1 MNFKKRYITFLFAF
15 FCYMGNAQ
23 KYELGNVTIEE
34 LKETKHPIDS
44 SASAAIIFKT
54 GKTDFNINNDGEW
67 KVTTEVNYKIKF
79 YKKEGFEYA
88 THSIPYFSGG
98 SRNEIV
104 NFKNAYTY
112 NLVDGKIEKTKL
124 KSDGEFKEEIN
135 EKVKVKKITMPQVRE
150 GSIVEFTYTFT
161 TPNITTIEDWYFQGD
176 IPMNHVEYRV
186 FIPEF
191 FKYRTVL
198 TGYEKVNSTNE
209 TVTLGQFLKQKCS
222 YTIDNVPSIKE
233 ENYINNIDNYTA
245 ILKYELASISYP
257 NEPIRNLAIT
267 WDDVVKSIYDHED
280 FGNELENKSYFE
292 DDLKIILEGLA
303 SDEEKIKAI
312 FNFVKNRMTWNESN
326 GVITDKGV
334 RKAYKE
340 KTGNVA
346 DINLMLTA
354 MLRYANIQ
362 ANPVLLS
369 TRRNGI
375 ALFPNRTAF
384 NYVITG
390 VEVKNDVLLLDATN
404 KNATVDLLP
413 LRAVNWSGRI
423 IRERGSSNEINLLDV
438 PVSKDNVI
446 ILAEIKE
453 DGKVEG
459 KLRRVLTDYNSFLH
473 RENYT
478 NANEDSYLEKLEN
491 RYKGIRIEEYK
502 VDNLKDLS
510 KPVIEQYAFLHEN
523 DVEIIGNKIYIK
535 PLLFFT
541 LDENPFKLNQ
551 RKYPVDF
558 PFPFKDSYN
567 ISIKIPEGYEV
578 EYLPEGTSI
587 AMENNYA
594 TFKYLVSVTN
604 NNIQLVANLD
614 VTTFYVPAEG
624 YEALKDFFRLIVEK
638 ETDKIILKTKN

>member
-1 MNFKKRYITFLFAF
+1 MNLKKISRIVLTV
-15 FCYMGNAQ
+15 FCVCGVYAQ
-23 KYELGNVTIEE
+23 KYQLGKVTIEE

-44 SASAAIIFKT
+44 SASAAVIFKT
-54 GKTDFNINNDGEW
+54 GETDFNLSNDGEW
-67 KVTTEVNYKIKF
+67 KIITEVNYKIKI

-135 EKVKVKKITMPQVRE
+135 ENFKVRKITMPQVRE
-150 GSIVEFTYTFT
+150 GSIIEFTYTFT
-161 TPNITTIEDWYFQGD
+161 SPNITTIDDFYFQGD
-176 IPMNHVEYRV
+176 IPMNHVEYRI

-191 FKYRTVL
+191 FQYRTVL
-198 TGYEKVNSTNE
+198 TGYEHVVSANE
-209 TVTLGQFLKQKCS
+209 RVSVSEFVKQK
-222 YTIDNVPSIKE
+222 YNYKIDNVPSIKE
-233 ENYINNIDNYTA
+233 ENYINNIYNYTS
-245 ILKYELASISYP
+245 ILKHELASINYP
-257 NEPIRNLAIT
+257 NQPIKNLAIT
-267 WDDVVKSIYDHED
+267 WDDVVKSIYDHEG
-280 FGNELENKSYFE
+280 FGNELESKSYFE
-292 DDLKIILEGLA
+292 DDLKSLLEGLTT
-303 SDEEKIKAI
+303 DEQKIATI

-334 RKAYKE
+334 RRSYKE

-362 ANPVLLS
+362 ANPILLS

-375 ALFPNRTAF
+375 ALFPNRTAY
-384 NYVITG
+384 NYVIAG
-390 VEVKNDVLLLDATN
+390 IEIKNDVLLLDATN
-404 KNATVDLLP
+404 KNATVDLIP

-423 IRERGSSNEINLLDV
+423 IRQRGSSNEINLLNV
-438 PVSKDNVI
+438 PPSKDNVT

-459 KLRRVLTDYNSFLH
+459 KLRRILTDYNSFIH
-473 RENYT
+473 RENYA

-491 RYKGIRIEEYK
+491 RYKGISIEEYK
-502 VDNLKDLS
+502 ADNLKDLS
-510 KPVIEQYAFLHEN
+510 KPVVEQYAFLHEN

-541 LDENPFKLNQ
+541 MDENPFKLDQ

-558 PFPFKDSYN
+558 PFPFKDAYN

-578 EYLPEGTSI
+578 EYLPEGTSV

-614 VTTFYVPAEG
+614 VNTFFVPADD
-624 YEALKDFFRLIVEK
+624 YALLKDFFRLIIEK
-638 ETDKIILKTKN
+638 ETDRIILKKKI

>member
-1 MNFKKRYITFLFAF
+1 MNLKKISRIVLTV
-15 FCYMGNAQ
+15 FCVCGVYAQ
-23 KYELGNVTIEE
+23 KYQLGKVTIEE

-44 SASAAIIFKT
+44 SASAAVIFKT
-54 GKTDFNINNDGEW
+54 GETDFNLSNDGEW
-67 KVTTEVNYKIKF
+67 KIITEVNYKIKI

-135 EKVKVKKITMPQVRE
+135 ENFKVRKITMPQVRE
-150 GSIVEFTYTFT
+150 GSIIEFTYTFT
-161 TPNITTIEDWYFQGD
+161 SPNITTIDDFYFQGD
-176 IPMNHVEYRV
+176 IPMNHVEYRI

-191 FKYRTVL
+191 FQYRTVL
-198 TGYEKVNSTNE
+198 TGYEHVVSANE
-209 TVTLGQFLKQKCS
+209 RVSVSEFVKQKYN

-233 ENYINNIDNYTA
+233 ENYINNIYNYTS
-245 ILKYELASISYP
+245 ILKHELASINYP
-257 NEPIRNLAIT
+257 NQPIKNLAIT
-267 WDDVVKSIYDHED
+267 WDDVVKSIYDHEG
-280 FGNELENKSYFE
+280 FGNELESKSYFE
-292 DDLKIILEGLA
+292 DDLKSLLEGLTT
-303 SDEEKIKAI
+303 DEQKIVTI

-334 RKAYKE
+334 RRAYKE

-362 ANPVLLS
+362 ANPILLS

-375 ALFPNRTAF
+375 ALFPNRTAY
-384 NYVITG
+384 NYVIAG
-390 VEVKNDVLLLDATN
+390 IEIKNDVLLLDATN
-404 KNATVDLLP
+404 KNATVDLIP

-423 IRERGSSNEINLLDV
+423 IRQRGSSNEINLLNV
-438 PVSKDNVI
+438 PPSKDNI
-446 ILAEIKE
+446 TILAEIKE

-459 KLRRVLTDYNSFLH
+459 KLRRILTDYNSFIH
-473 RENYT
+473 RENYA

-491 RYKGIRIEEYK
+491 RYKGISIEEYK
-502 VDNLKDLS
+502 ADNLKDLS
-510 KPVIEQYAFLHEN
+510 KPVVEQYAFLHEN

-541 LDENPFKLNQ
+541 MDENPFKLDQ

-558 PFPFKDSYN
+558 PFPFKDAYN

-578 EYLPEGTSI
+578 EYLPEGTSV

-614 VTTFYVPAEG
+614 VNTFFVPADD
-624 YEALKDFFRLIVEK
+624 YALLKDFFRLIIEK
-638 ETDKIILKTKN
+638 ETDRIILKKKI